1 MHFDLFYELS
11 LPPGD
16 PRSEAE
22 LYRDAL
28 DELAL
33 ADALGYRTAW
43 LVEHHFMP
51 GYSHSSAPETF
62 LAAASQRSRRL
73 RLGHAIVPLPYSHP
87 VRVAERLAS
96 LDVLSNGRM
105 EFGYGRG
112 FSPQEYAS
120 FGAEMKHSRSLTQE
134 ALDIVRLSFGG
145 EPVSYQGQHFQL
157 EDIDIV
163 PKVVQRPHPPIW
175 SAAVSPESFELAA
188 EQGVGVLVGPFKP
201 WFMVKEDIK
210 RYRRAWQNR
219 HGDGPPAAGLNN
231 RVGMTVGIFC
241 LEDAHQAHQQAKP
254 AFEWFYHNLLS
265 QTRPILQKLY
275 DSYEYYKRMG
285 HLHTLLSKTIRLKV
299 LETMGMA
306 IVGDPA
312 HCVHKLKKLQKAGVD
327 HVLLAVGAGALPSE
341 QVQASL
347 RLIAERVMPHFR

>member
-11 LPPGD
+11 LAPGD
-16 PRSEAE
+16 TRTETE

-28 DELAL
+28 SELAL
-33 ADALGYRTAW
+33 ADRLGYRTAW

-62 LAAASQRSRRL
+62 LAAASQRTREL

-96 LDVLSNGRM
+96 LDVLSEGRI

-134 ALDIVRLSFGG
+134 ALDIIRLSFSG
-145 EPVSYQGQHFQL
+145 EPVSYQGQHFRL
-157 EDIDIV
+157 DGIGIV
-163 PKVVQRPHPPIW
+163 PKVVQQPHPPIW

-201 WFMVKEDIK
+201 WFMIKEDIK
-210 RYRRAWQNR
+210 RYRRAWR
-219 HGDGPPAAGLNN
+219 DYHGDTLEPTHNN
-231 RVGMTVGIFC
+231 RIGMTVGIFC
-241 LEDAHQAHQQAKP
+241 LEDRHQAHRLAKP
-254 AFEWFYHNLLS
+254 AFEWFYRNLLS
-265 QTRPILQKLY
+265 QTQPILQKLY

-285 HLHTLLSKTIRLKV
+285 HLHTLFSKTLNLKV

-312 HCVHKLKKLQKAGVD
+312 QCVHKLKKLEKAGVD

-341 QVQASL
+341 QIQASL
-347 RLIAERVMPHFR
+347 RLIAEKVMPHFE